1 MPRARNFWHT
11 FGNRKASLTKSSVC
25 ISRWRTSESVVTIML
40 THAGGP
46 RTRAPSHD
54 SLLPNTRAARIRY
67 RRASPLGREGL
78 AILALRKL
86 HRQSS
91 FCGAGPARDRWQPW
105 KAAHGICSPL
115 PGSITSAQ
123 ARHALTACGSARAG
137 EGGVR
142 REPRPSLSVNPS
154 TPCC

>member
-1 MPRARNFWHT
+1 VLLSAHGAVCVCVPECVQRALLSLYEWRRRLLRVLQQARLRSQV
-11 FGNRKASLTKSSVC
+11 RKE
-25 ISRWRTSESVVTIML
+25 REQ
-40 THAGGP
+40 G
-46 RTRAPSHD
+46 
-54 SLLPNTRAARIRY
+54 RIRS
-67 RRASPLGREGL
+67 RRANTLGREGL

-91 FCGAGPARDRWQPW
+91 LCGTGPARDRWQPW
-105 KAAHGICSPL
+105 KAAHGMCSPL

-142 REPRPSLSVNPS
+142 REPRPSLSVKPS
-154 TPCC
+154 TPCWPKPNT